1 MFEISFVTGEDPLE
15 ISHESK
21 EEESSNYKKLV

>member
-1 MFEISFVTGEDPLE
+1 MSGISFATGEDPLD

-21 EEESSNYKKLV
+21 EEESSNHKKLV